1 MSWVEIERWISA
13 YLWHGEGKHVRIEN
27 MERAETWQLVASEP
41 QSHDCRML
49 ACVGNG
55 QRHSATVFNRCVLEV
70 SYTLLYIFIQLYT
83 FKTIQ
88 GFAPVCT
95 CLHWVCTLQ
104 GFASVGVKVYFHNA

>member
-70 SYTLLYIFIQLYT
+70 SYTSLYVQDYSR
-83 FKTIQ
+83 
-88 GFAPVCT
+88 VCT
-95 CLHWVCTLQ
+95 CLHLFALGLHFAGVCVCWRVAGCWPAL
-104 GFASVGVKVYFHNA
+104 A